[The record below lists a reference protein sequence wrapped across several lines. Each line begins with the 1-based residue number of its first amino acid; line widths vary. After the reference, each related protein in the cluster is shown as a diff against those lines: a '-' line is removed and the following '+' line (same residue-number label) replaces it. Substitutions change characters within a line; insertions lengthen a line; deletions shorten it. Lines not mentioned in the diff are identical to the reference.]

1 MLFEIKNYKTEDCG
15 VWFITI
21 PVIYT
26 TCTYS
31 VYVTQINEDG
41 ERNKGHRREELTIQ
55 YEGKQKVFNKET
67 YFSKKSRKKS
77 LYDNENLHHG
87 NPDEKPHRFVRDLLG
102 IVEDPP
108 KIFKNKYL

>member
-1 MLFEIKNYKTEDCG
+1 MRGNRKSSTRKHTFLKNQE
-15 VWFITI
+15 
-21 PVIYT
+21 
-26 TCTYS
+26 
-31 VYVTQINEDG
+31 
-41 ERNKGHRREELTIQ
+41 
-55 YEGKQKVFNKET
+55 
-67 YFSKKSRKKS
+67 KKS